1 MSCRLST
8 FADGVLSS
16 ASVASAEFK
25 ATEAGKS
32 EPRFTKILNSH
43 VDDLSSDRFTKP
55 LSEPTNAICIIYR

>member
-1 MSCRLST
+1 M
-8 FADGVLSS
+8 LSS

-43 VDDLSSDRFTKP
+43 VDDLSSNTFTKP
-55 LSEPTNAICIIYR
+55 LSEATNVICIVFW